1 MPIMRWKTYDSY
13 EDEDEEPVV
22 PWRTFDSYEANDPDE
37 ELKPVNKVTETSLKN
52 FTSKNVRF
60 CKVTH
65 VGLDGGRC
73 LILSFVYHE
82 LVSR

>member
-37 ELKPVNKVTETSLKN
+37 ELKPVNKVTGTSLK
-52 FTSKNVRF
+52 KNHIKKCVAF

-65 VGLDGGRC
+65 VG
-73 LILSFVYHE
+73 
-82 LVSR
+82 